1 MQSAERRINGSV
13 HSGEARSGIHSA
25 LCILRSE
32 FCLSPLL
39 AFGSAALIWAAFPPL
54 DCGFFAWVALTP
66 WLVMTG
72 RTESRRAWLWS
83 LLAGY
88 ALFVALLHWLRFVG
102 PEGWVTLALYC
113 ALYWPAATLLL
124 RRLKRR
130 GLPFALTAPV
140 TFAAFEFIRGNLF
153 TGFSFYFLA
162 HTQYRCL
169 PIIQIA
175 DLTGVYGI
183 TFLIALVNGCLAD
196 LILECGAQTKPCEG
210 LYEPSQGSN
219 NAERQPSKRRWVL
232 VYCAVAAALVA
243 ATLGYGWSRM
253 CALRPE
259 PGPKVAL
266 VQGNVPQDLK
276 DTPSLDDAITIL
288 QHHVELSRAAIGQH
302 VALVIWPETIFPAPM
317 NVAYDEEF
325 IARLAARPDEDA
337 REYAGYLTQCRKE
350 LIGAARAVNTHML
363 IGSTALTRDPVRRCN
378 SAYFITPQGR
388 IAGRYDKI
396 HLVIFGEYTPLTDT
410 LPFLRFFRPEVMGPD
425 LTPGKLRQIFDLPV
439 PGGGDEAKFGVT
451 ICYEDSVADLF
462 SKFVADGADFMVN
475 ITNDGWFRNSTE
487 LDEHLA
493 VCTFRAVENRVP
505 IARCANTGISA
516 LIAPDGGI
524 TERIVLPDG
533 RYREV
538 EGTLIGNLT
547 LTKLKSFYTVHG
559 DLFAWACMAGL
570 VGLILA
576 ALFKREISQ

>member
-1 MQSAERRINGSV
+1 MGFLKRNLTT
-13 HSGEARSGIHSA
+13 A
-25 LCILRSE
+25 L
-32 FCLSPLL
+32 P

-72 RTESRRAWLWS
+72 RGGSRRAWLWS

-88 ALFVALLHWLRFVG
+88 ALFVALLHWLRFVA

-124 RRLKRR
+124 RRVKRR

-140 TFAAFEFIRGNLF
+140 TFAAFEFIRGNFL
-153 TGFSFYFLA
+153 TGFPFFFLA
-162 HTQYRCL
+162 HTQYRTL
-169 PIIQIA
+169 PIVQAA

-196 LILECGAQTKPCEG
+196 LIIECEVRSAERGAKAEPCEG
-210 LYEPSQGSN
+210 LHQPSQGSS
-219 NAERQPSKRRWVL
+219 NAERGATGRRRAL
-232 VYCAVAAALVA
+232 VSCAIAVALVAAAL
-243 ATLGYGWSRM
+243 GYGWRRM
-253 CALRPE
+253 RALRPE

-266 VQGNVPQDLK
+266 VQGNVPQNLK
-276 DTPSLDDAITIL
+276 DTPSLADQIKVL
-288 QHHVELSRAAIGQH
+288 ERHVELSRAAIGKQA
-302 VALVIWPETIFPAPM
+302 ALLIWSETIFPAPM

-325 IARLAARPDEDA
+325 IARLAARPEEEA
-337 REYAGYLTQCRKE
+337 REYAGFLTQCRKE
-350 LIGAARAVNTHML
+350 LIGAARAADAYML
-363 IGSTALTRDPVRRCN
+363 VGSTAVTYHEPVCRCN
-378 SAYFITPQGR
+378 SAYFLTPQGR

-396 HLVIFGEYTPLTDT
+396 HLVVFGEYTPLTDV
-410 LPFLRFFRPEVMGPD
+410 LPFLRFFRPEIMGPD
-425 LTPGKLRQIFDLPV
+425 LTPGKLRQLFDLPA
-439 PGGGDEAKFGVT
+439 PGPSTAAQGREAKFGVT

-462 SKFVADGADFMVN
+462 RKFVADGAEFMVN
-475 ITNDGWFRNSTE
+475 ISNDGWFRNSTE

-493 VCTFRAVENRVP
+493 ICTFRAVENRVP

-516 LIAPDGGI
+516 LIAPDGRI
-524 TERIVLPDG
+524 TDRIVLPDG

-538 EGTLIGNLT
+538 AGTLIGNLAMT
-547 LTKLKSFYTVHG
+547 GLKSFYTAHG

-570 VGLILA
+570 AALILA
-576 ALFKREISQ
+576 AFFGEKRR